1 MGRTPRKVSPPPDSR
16 VSGSAVACD
25 GRETTLGD
33 DMISSRSGDL
43 GRRVAERR
51 RELGLSRED
60 VALRAG
66 MHSSYLDYLEHSPDA
81 ALTAG
86 ALLRLAAAL
95 ETTPEFLRGG
105 HVDRPPGPGRAGPHP
120 HLDTLSRE
128 ECERH
133 LAGGGVGRF
142 VFLAPQ
148 GPVALPVNFRYHDGN
163 VLFRTRPKGALAAAA
178 GTTVSLEVDQIDE
191 PMSEGWSVLVSGHAK
206 LVDDPTELQQAANLG
221 IEPWPGGP
229 REALMR
235 IETETITGRRIR
247 QTSIA

>member
-1 MGRTPRKVSPPPDSR
+1 MTM
-16 VSGSAVACD
+16 AH
-25 GRETTLGD
+25 
-33 DMISSRSGDL
+33 SGDL
-43 GRRVAERR
+43 GHRVAERR
-51 RELGLSRED
+51 REVGLTRDD

-66 MHSSYLDYLEHSPDA
+66 MNSGYLDYLEHSPDA

-120 HLDTLSRE
+120 HLDVLSRE
-128 ECERH
+128 ECELH

-148 GPVALPVNFRYHDGN
+148 GPVALPVNFRYLDGD

-178 GTTVSLEVDQIDE
+178 GTTVSVEVDRIDDA
-191 PMSEGWSVLVSGHAK
+191 MSEGWSVLVTGRAR
-206 LVDDPTELQQAANLG
+206 LVDDPAELEQAADLG
-221 IEPWPGGP
+221 IEPWPGGH

-235 IETETITGRRIR
+235 IETEEISGRRIR
-247 QTSIA
+247 QGSVA

>member
-1 MGRTPRKVSPPPDSR
+1 MLEKTPNTKTRTH
-16 VSGSAVACD
+16 
-25 GRETTLGD
+25 
-33 DMISSRSGDL
+33 SGDL

-51 RELGLSRED
+51 REVGLTRED

-66 MHSSYLDYLEHSPDA
+66 MNSGYLDYLEHSPDA

-120 HLDTLSRE
+120 RLDILSRE
-128 ECERH
+128 ECELH

-142 VFLAPQ
+142 VFLAPR
-148 GPVALPVNFRYHDGN
+148 GPVALPVNFGYLDGD
-163 VLFRTRPKGALAAAA
+163 VFFRTRPKGALAAAA

-191 PMSEGWSVLVSGHAK
+191 PMSEGWSVLVTGRAH
-206 LVDDPTELQQAANLG
+206 LVDDPAAVEQAADLG
-221 IEPWPGGP
+221 IEPLPGGR

-235 IETETITGRRIR
+235 IEAEAISGRRIR
-247 QTSIA
+247 QASIA

>member
-1 MGRTPRKVSPPPDSR
+1 MTM
-16 VSGSAVACD
+16 AH
-25 GRETTLGD
+25 
-33 DMISSRSGDL
+33 SGDL
-43 GRRVAERR
+43 GHRVAERR
-51 RELGLSRED
+51 REVGLTRDD

-66 MHSSYLDYLEHSPDA
+66 MNSGYLDYLEHSPDA

-120 HLDTLSRE
+120 HLDVLSRE
-128 ECERH
+128 ECELH

-148 GPVALPVNFRYHDGN
+148 GPVALPVNFRYLDGD

-178 GTTVSLEVDQIDE
+178 GTTVSVEVDRIDDA
-191 PMSEGWSVLVSGHAK
+191 MSEGWSVLVTGRAR
-206 LVDDPTELQQAANLG
+206 LVDDPAELEHAADLG
-221 IEPWPGGP
+221 IEPWPGGH

-235 IETETITGRRIR
+235 IETEEISGRRIR
-247 QTSIA
+247 QGSLA

>member
-1 MGRTPRKVSPPPDSR
+1 MTM
-16 VSGSAVACD
+16 AH
-25 GRETTLGD
+25 
-33 DMISSRSGDL
+33 SGDL
-43 GRRVAERR
+43 GHRVAERR
-51 RELGLSRED
+51 REVGLTRDD

-66 MHSSYLDYLEHSPDA
+66 MNSGYLDYLEHSPDA

-120 HLDTLSRE
+120 HLDVLSRE
-128 ECERH
+128 ECELH

-148 GPVALPVNFRYHDGN
+148 GPVALPVNFRYLDGD

-178 GTTVSLEVDQIDE
+178 GTTVSVEVDRIDDA
-191 PMSEGWSVLVSGHAK
+191 MSEGWSVLVTGRAR
-206 LVDDPTELQQAANLG
+206 LVDDPAEREQAGDLG
-221 IEPWPGGP
+221 IEPWPGGH

-235 IETETITGRRIR
+235 IETEEISGRRIR
-247 QTSIA
+247 QGSLA

>member
-1 MGRTPRKVSPPPDSR
+1 MTM
-16 VSGSAVACD
+16 AH
-25 GRETTLGD
+25 
-33 DMISSRSGDL
+33 SGDL
-43 GRRVAERR
+43 GHRVAERR
-51 RELGLSRED
+51 REVGLTRDD

-66 MHSSYLDYLEHSPDA
+66 MNSGYLDYLEHSPDA

-105 HVDRPPGPGRAGPHP
+105 HVDRPPGPGRAGLHP
-120 HLDTLSRE
+120 HLDVLSRE
-128 ECERH
+128 ECELH

-148 GPVALPVNFRYHDGN
+148 GPVALPVNFRYLDGD

-178 GTTVSLEVDQIDE
+178 GTTVSVEVDRIDDA
-191 PMSEGWSVLVSGHAK
+191 MSEGWSVLVTGRAR
-206 LVDDPTELQQAANLG
+206 LVDDPAELEQAADLG
-221 IEPWPGGP
+221 IEPWPGGH

-235 IETETITGRRIR
+235 IETEEISGRRIR
-247 QTSIA
+247 QGSLA